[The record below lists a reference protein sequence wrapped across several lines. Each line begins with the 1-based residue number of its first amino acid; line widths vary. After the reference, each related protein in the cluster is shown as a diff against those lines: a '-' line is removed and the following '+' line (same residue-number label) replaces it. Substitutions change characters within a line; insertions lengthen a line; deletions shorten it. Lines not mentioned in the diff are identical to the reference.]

1 MGKEHFVLK
10 LCYDVKNEENK
21 MRTAVITDTNSGIS
35 IEEGKQLGIYVL
47 PMPVLIEDSNYLE
60 WIDITA
66 EQLYDAMIADKKTS
80 TSQPA
85 PGDLMDLWNRV
96 LKEGYDELV
105 YIPMSSSLSGSCQ
118 SAILFAN
125 DYEGKVYVVDNRR
138 ISVTQRESALQA
150 KRMAE
155 AGKSAAEIKESLEK
169 TALDA
174 TIYLT
179 VDSLKYL
186 QKGGRLSASSA
197 MIGTLLN
204 IKPILSI
211 QGEKIDAI
219 AKVRGMK
226 SCEKRMLN
234 TLREDIETRF
244 ADVPKDKL
252 QLAVAGTLRKQE
264 DIDHWLDL
272 MRDAFPGYDVYYAQ
286 LPCSIATHTGPD
298 AAGIGAYVIYES

>member
-1 MGKEHFVLK
+1 MK
-10 LCYDVKNEENK
+10 
-21 MRTAVITDTNSGIS
+21 TAIITDTNSGIS
-35 IEEGKQLGIYVL
+35 VEEGRSLGIFVV
-47 PMPVLIEDSNYLE
+47 PMPVLINDSSYLE
-60 WIDITA
+60 GIDITA
-66 EQLYDAMIADKKTS
+66 NQLYQAMIEDQRTT

-85 PGDLMDLWNRV
+85 PGYLIDLWEAV
-96 LKEGYDELV
+96 LSEGYDEII

-118 SAILFAN
+118 SAALLAQDF
-125 DYEGKVYVVDNRR
+125 DSKVYVVDNHR

-150 KRMAE
+150 KRMAD
-155 AGKSAAEIKESLEK
+155 AGKRAAEIKESLEK
-169 TALDA
+169 TAYDA

-197 MIGTLLN
+197 VIGTLLN

-226 SCEKRMLN
+226 ICEKRMLS

-244 ADVPKDKL
+244 ADVPKEKL
-252 QLAVAGTLRKQE
+252 QLAVAGTLREQE
-264 DIDHWLDL
+264 DIDHWLGL
-272 MRDAFPGYDVYYAQ
+272 MKDAFPGYDVYYAQ

-298 AAGIGAYVIYES
+298 AAGIGAYVIYED